1 MMRDDVRDQGQFALT
16 TALNKLISHEAYYA
30 LETQGIRHN
39 LGVKYGVVV
48 AQIALALAGEG
59 RERMLG
65 MLVNTFAKLEQSQ
78 SAERT

>member
-1 MMRDDVRDQGQFALT
+1 MTF
-16 TALNKLISHEAYYA
+16 LISEDEA
-30 LETQGIRHN
+30 L
-39 LGVKYGVVV
+39 
-48 AQIALALAGEG
+48 